1 MFDYFIIFI
10 IIVPRQRVAVG
21 CAEIMLRLILYYAT
35 TIGLLKITESGDSDG
50 GRGPKNDYL
59 SPTLTS
65 KLYCDI

>member
-1 MFDYFIIFI
+1 MIILSLFPGS
-10 IIVPRQRVAVG
+10 VSLLAVQ
-21 CAEIMLRLILYYAT
+21 IKLRRLLILYYAT